1 MKDNIITTATE
12 TYHARLRRVLQHIEA
27 RLDED
32 LTVEGLSDIA
42 AFSKFHFHRQ
52 FSAVF
57 NLSVAKYI
65 QLLRLKRAAYQLAF
79 HNLPVIDIAL
89 ASGYDSPEAFTRAF
103 KKLIGQNPTEFRK
116 RPTVGWEAAFT
127 ILADIRSSHMKQDNA
142 SRQVMVIDFKPT
154 RVAVMEHRGD
164 PTLLGESIRKFI
176 NWRKQM
182 HLPPSTNATFNI
194 LYVDPLTTPPE
205 DYRIDICVATDKAIT
220 PNAAGIIER
229 IIPGGPC
236 AKMRHVGSNDG
247 LRDSVSFLY
256 RDWLPESGREL
267 RDFPLYCQRIS
278 FFPAVAEHE
287 AITDIFLPLK

>member
-1 MKDNIITTATE
+1 MKDTIITTTTE
-12 TYHARLRRVLQHIEA
+12 TYHARMRRVLQHVEA
-27 RLDED
+27 HLDED
-32 LTVEGLSDIA
+32 LTVERLSDIA

-57 NLSVAKYI
+57 NIGVARYI
-65 QLLRLKRAAYQLAF
+65 QLSRLKRAAYQLAF
-79 HNLPVIDIAL
+79 HDIAIIDIAL

-103 KKLIGQNPTEFRK
+103 KKLIGQNPSEFRK
-116 RPTVGWEAAFT
+116 QPTAGWEAAFT

-142 SRQVMVIDFKPT
+142 GRQVTIVDFKPT

-164 PTLLGESIRKFI
+164 PALLGESIRKFI
-176 NWRKQM
+176 DWRKQM
-182 HLPPSTNATFNI
+182 NLPPSTNATFNI
-194 LYVDPLTTPPE
+194 LYVDPLTTPPA
-205 DYRIDICVATDKAIT
+205 DYRIDICVATDKEIT
-220 PNAAGIIER
+220 PNDAGIIAKV
-229 IIPGGPC
+229 IPGGPC

-247 LRDSVSFLY
+247 LRDSISYLY
-256 RDWLPESGREL
+256 RDWLPESGREP